1 VGRNGNGSPK
11 AGVWRHR
18 DCLWRPAPGVLD
30 EAAGGGELGSH
41 RAAGKEAR
49 RNSSTVVWSIGRALT
64 VPKSSSTAEPSV
76 NSRRSSPPKFSARSE
91 LVFDPTL
98 RRAGEVLHII

>member
-1 VGRNGNGSPK
+1 MAASP
-11 AGVWRHR
+11 
-18 DCLWRPAPGVLD
+18 PACSTKRQ
-30 EAAGGGELGSH
+30 AAANLGPIEP
-41 RAAGKEAR
+41 AGKEAL

-64 VPKSSSTAEPSV
+64 VPQSSSTAEPSV
-76 NSRRSSPPKFSARSE
+76 NSRRPSPSKFSARSE